1 MLQLYSKPKTNIMK
15 FATIAILLLAVSV
28 SMSQAQDHYLGS
40 IQSDSLLSGYT
51 DFAVNYANY
60 QPDSATVAW
69 LAACK
74 IDSID
79 IVLVLGTW
87 CGDSKRNASA
97 LLKTL
102 DEACNALL
110 QADCYGIA
118 PGKQFPA
125 DIVQKYAISFVPTV
139 IVYHKGQEV
148 GRIVEHPAKSM
159 EHDLMAILQPLK

>member
-1 MLQLYSKPKTNIMK
+1 MLQLYSKPKINLVK
-15 FATIAILLLAVSV
+15 LASIAIFLLVFSAGL
-28 SMSQAQDHYLGS
+28 SQAQDHYLGP
-40 IQSDSLLSGYT
+40 IKADSLLSGYT
-51 DFAVNYANY
+51 DFAVNYNRY

-69 LAACK
+69 LAACTL
-74 IDSID
+74 DSVD

-97 LLKTL
+97 LLKAL

-110 QADCYGIA
+110 QAVCYGIA
-118 PGKQFPA
+118 PGKLVPA
-125 DIVQKYAISFVPTV
+125 NIVQKYAISYVPTV
-139 IVYHKGQEV
+139 IVYHNGQEV

>member
-1 MLQLYSKPKTNIMK
+1 MK
-15 FATIAILLLAVSV
+15 FAAVALLLLAVSA

-40 IQSDSLLSGYT
+40 IETDSLLSGYT
-51 DFAVNYANY
+51 DFAVNYNRY

-69 LAACK
+69 LAACTL
-74 IDSID
+74 DSVD

-97 LLKTL
+97 MLKTL

-110 QADCYGIA
+110 RADCYGIA
-118 PGKQFPA
+118 PGKQIPA
-125 DIVQKYAISFVPTV
+125 EIVQKYAIAYVPTV